1 MYKEVNKSPQY
12 MNTVE
17 TQYMTI
23 IFGLYYGRYALKNM
37 MDRHQLTSFAA
48 MLIFVVYTGA
58 HNLWGGTQHCVQK
71 YNTFIKLPSFV
82 FNDK

>member
-1 MYKEVNKSPQY
+1 
-12 MNTVE
+12 MN

-58 HNLWGGTQHCVQK
+58 HNL
-71 YNTFIKLPSFV
+71 
-82 FNDK
+82 